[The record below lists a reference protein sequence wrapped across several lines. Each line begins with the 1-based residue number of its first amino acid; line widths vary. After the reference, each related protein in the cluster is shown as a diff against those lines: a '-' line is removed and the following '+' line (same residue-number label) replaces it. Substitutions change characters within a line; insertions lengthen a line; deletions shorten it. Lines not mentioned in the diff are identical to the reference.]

1 MLVLVAAGCGGS
13 SLDASTAPLTDG
25 VQVSPRRYL
34 ADTVAAASGIS
45 EFSAALADAG
55 PTATKARLRAVVNR
69 LQPPLARTTAIAERL
84 GAERLADR
92 RLEAQRASASAA
104 LDRVV
109 VAMTAVASAAALGDP
124 AAVETAA
131 TDFATAVGDMRSLPA
146 NP

>member
-1 MLVLVAAGCGGS
+1 M
-13 SLDASTAPLTDG
+13 
-25 VQVSPRRYL
+25 SPQRYL
-34 ADTVAAASGIS
+34 ADTVAAAGGVS

-69 LQPPLARTTAIAERL
+69 LRPPLEQTRAVAERL
-84 GAERLADR
+84 GAQRLADR

-109 VAMTAVASAAALGDP
+109 VAMTAVTQAAAAGDP

-131 TDFATAVGDMRSLPA
+131 TEFGTAVGDLRSLPA
-146 NP
+146 TP